1 MKQQVM
7 IGGISLIIAFLLF
20 VIMQLMI
27 KPDMSLF
34 AKKGDHAYLNFVRVK
49 PSDQIIETK
58 DRKVPDE
65 PPPPEQ
71 PPSAPEMTVPNDAAP
86 TPTSTTQLSMQMP
99 SMSMPINASGG
110 PVIGT
115 PAMAGSGDGDG
126 MGLGQVGVMDADV
139 VAILKV
145 PAKYPRKAKV
155 AKIEG
160 YVKLKI
166 VIRPDGTVSTATV
179 IESKPKRLF
188 DQAAKDAVLR
198 YKFKAKMVDG
208 KPVKQ
213 TATQVIE
220 FKLNK

>member
-1 MKQQVM
+1 MKDQAL
-7 IGGISLIIAFLLF
+7 IGGASLIIAFLLF

-34 AKKGDHAYLNFVRVK
+34 SKKGDHAYLNFVRVK
-49 PSDQIIETK
+49 PTDQMIETK
-58 DRKVPDE
+58 DRKLPDE

-86 TPTSTTQLSMQMP
+86 AQSTPQLSMKMP
-99 SMSMPINASGG
+99 SMAMPINASGG

-115 PAMAGSGDGDG
+115 PGASGGG
-126 MGLGQVGVMDADV
+126 NGLGQVGVMDADV
-139 VAILKV
+139 VALLKV

-166 VIRPDGTVSTATV
+166 VIRPDGTVSTAKV

-188 DQAAKDAVLR
+188 DKAAKDAVLR
-198 YKFKAKMVDG
+198 YKFKAKIIDG
-208 KPVKQ
+208 VPVKQ

-220 FKLNK
+220 FKLSK